1 MTEQTP
7 RGYRPLAPR
16 TRLLGG
22 ADGGDGPG
30 NPAGGGVTEEET
42 HEASID
48 GLYGCSGPLVCSEC
62 LTHGRECI
70 FDESSDKRRKAS
82 SKRALDELD
91 YYRSFVEDF
100 FGIFRASPEETVQY
114 LVNTIR
120 AGAAMEQIREIITSI
135 MQDENRSISQN
146 SDVGDSNLNLN
157 DTPNNKKD
165 SFFNPR

>member
-1 MTEQTP
+1 M
-7 RGYRPLAPR
+7 
-16 TRLLGG
+16 
-22 ADGGDGPG
+22 
-30 NPAGGGVTEEET
+30 
-42 HEASID
+42 
-48 GLYGCSGPLVCSEC
+48 
-62 LTHGRECI
+62 
-70 FDESSDKRRKAS
+70 
-82 SKRALDELD
+82 
-91 YYRSFVEDF
+91 EDF